1 MVRDSYTV
9 KTLRNAVADYLEAHS
24 DIYNTM
30 RAAAESA
37 IDSGDETEMNRY
49 SYMIEPK
56 TNNIKTLNETAATIR
71 LSFGETTTL
80 YWADSF
86 AVSASENIFNIKL
99 VLITNTGNNKF
110 QNGARIVNKHT
121 QQVGTILQYNSF
133 ADITVKYDDK
143 DAPEKINNNYIKLV
157 QPYYTVYCSDSSST
171 TIFDKFAFMYYSN
184 DNHYEAIYKSP
195 ATYIF
200 KKKDIPEYIIYMIY
214 RSCYEFRIGSKDKSE
229 YYNTTLRDDLEN
241 IYMPQKGGSP
251 SVNII
256 TYKIS
261 IDLEL
266 YPGNSIP
273 VSQSAVLGC
282 QTRYEKIRK
291 AYSDIF
297 GYNYIPKQYVPPP
310 TNRFTKKGGSH
321 KQKRTRKNYAG

>member
-1 MVRDSYTV
+1 
-9 KTLRNAVADYLEAHS
+9 
-24 DIYNTM
+24 
-30 RAAAESA
+30 
-37 IDSGDETEMNRY
+37 
-49 SYMIEPK
+49 
-56 TNNIKTLNETAATIR
+56 
-71 LSFGETTTL
+71 
-80 YWADSF
+80 
-86 AVSASENIFNIKL
+86 
-99 VLITNTGNNKF
+99 
-110 QNGARIVNKHT
+110 
-121 QQVGTILQYNSF
+121 
-133 ADITVKYDDK
+133 
-143 DAPEKINNNYIKLV
+143 
-157 QPYYTVYCSDSSST
+157 
-171 TIFDKFAFMYYSN
+171 MYYSN

-200 KKKDIPEYIIYMIY
+200 EKEDIPEYIIYMIY
-214 RSCYEFRIGSKDKSE
+214 RSCYEFRIGPKKDSE

-241 IYMPQKGGSP
+241 MYIPAQTGGSP

-273 VSQSAVLGC
+273 MSQSAVLGC

-310 TNRFTKKGGSH
+310 INRFTKKGGSH